1 MGHVPVMVG
10 EVMGLLGLRPGET
23 YADCTA
29 GLGGHAVE
37 AARRVGSRG
46 TVVLN
51 DLDAGNL
58 ERAAA
63 AVREACGREVPRV
76 VRFQGNFAEL
86 PRRMEAEGLSADGVL
101 ADLGFASVQVEDA
114 ARGFSFM
121 REGPLDMRYDSAV
134 GASAAELVNG
144 LPEAEL
150 ASILREYG
158 EEREAGRIARKLVAE
173 RAVEPIT
180 TTQRLA
186 GIVRS
191 VCGRARG
198 PGGIDPA
205 TRTFQALRIAVN
217 DELGSLHGLLRAVE
231 RAAQSVAAG
240 SASWLAPGGR
250 VAVISFHSLEDR
262 PVKRAFA
269 SLVERGLARALA
281 RGHVGPG
288 GAEVEANPRARSA
301 KVRAIALGGAA
312 GGDESR

>member
-1 MGHVPVMVG
+1 MGGHVPVMVA
-10 EVMGLLGLRPGET
+10 EVMGLLGLRAGEV

-37 AARRVGSRG
+37 AARRGGARG

-63 AVREACGREVPRV
+63 AVREACGGDVPRV

-86 PRRMEAEGLSADGVL
+86 PRRMEAEGLAADAAL

-121 REGPLDMRYDSAV
+121 REGPLDMRYDASV
-134 GASAAELVNG
+134 GSSAAELVNG

-173 RAVEPIT
+173 RAVEPIS

-191 VCGRARG
+191 VCGRSG
-198 PGGIDPA
+198 GGIDPA

-231 RAAQSVAAG
+231 RAARSVAAG
-240 SASWLAPGGR
+240 ERAWIGPGGR

-269 SLVERGLARALA
+269 GLVERGLATAVA
-281 RGHVGPG
+281 RGHVGPRVE
-288 GAEVEANPRARSA
+288 EVEANPRARSS
-301 KVRAIALGGAA
+301 KVRAIAIGDAA
-312 GGDESR
+312 GEHGTR